1 MESLSLS
8 HSVVNNLNQAFD
20 EHTKINRH
28 LQTGKRVMHA
38 SDDVGE
44 ASKLGKTKMD
54 LIKNRNIQGNL
65 QNSLS
70 LLQTQDGMFKVIG
83 KILDRSSELKIRFD
97 SPVANSAEKEAY
109 NKEFIEL
116 QGELRSIA
124 QSKWNGISLFSTQ
137 NSRTLFGAPIDTP
150 DLLQESNESGTDAP
164 LKLSRWGIYHHVPKD
179 ESTPLNKKLLAI
191 TFTDE
196 SEGPGTAEYKGN
208 NAANDIVAEQKF
220 LNDRTAWEAF
230 TAGLGITAEI
240 AVVVS
245 ESLYS
250 AEARALVGIDTDG
263 GEVVPDGYDETI
275 DLAGLGSVYRGMGR
289 EQFTGN
295 PSWASGLGLNPSMQD
310 PNDQADFLWAKFQEM
325 TNNGSELPDAMGI
338 FVDNSGS
345 QFFNE
350 VNNALFQ
357 FVDRVRTNYPSIIL
371 PSDDLSTALTLRYDG
386 AGNTSV
392 DISTDP
398 EGDTI
403 INGQTGVFRGISLAG
418 KEDWINQSQMA
429 LQNLIDNDPTF
440 QAALT
445 TDQEAPT
452 LALSTYTQAELVGFL
467 DTLTQARGQNAAE
480 QQRIRSEIE
489 ELQGRVVGLEQ
500 SIEVGEGLDIPMAMG
515 VFHRTKD
522 QVDLNAQL
530 VAAAKDMENVLYTD
544 FL

>member
-54 LIKNRNIQGNL
+54 LIKNRKIQGNL

-70 LLQTQDGMFKVIG
+70 LLQAQDGMFKVIG
-83 KILDRSSELKIRFD
+83 NILDRSSELKIRFD

-109 NKEFIEL
+109 NKEFTEL

-137 NSRTLFGAPIDTP
+137 NSRTLFGAPVDTP
-150 DLLQESNESGTDAP
+150 DLMQESNESGTDAP

-179 ESTPLNKKLLAI
+179 ETTPLNKKLLAI
-191 TFTDE
+191 TLTDE
-196 SEGPGTAEYKGN
+196 SEGNPNQSLKPYKGS
-208 NAANDIVAEQKF
+208 NASEDPDGLANYLSDKA
-220 LNDRTAWEAF
+220 AWEAF
-230 TAGLGITAEI
+230 TDGLGIQAEI

-245 ESLYS
+245 ESVFT
-250 AEARALVGIDTDG
+250 AEAFAAGDGIDSDG
-263 GEVVPDGYDETI
+263 GEVVPASLDEIT
-275 DLAGLGSVYRGMGR
+275 DLTGFAKVYRGMGR
-289 EQFTGN
+289 EEFSH
-295 PSWASGLGLNPSMQD
+295 PSSPAGATPSMQS
-310 PNDQADFLWAKFQEM
+310 PADQADFLWAKFQEM
-325 TNNGSELPDAMGI
+325 TNNGTDLPDALGI

-345 QFFNE
+345 QYFNE
-350 VNNALFQ
+350 VNDALFQ
-357 FVDRVRTNYPSIIL
+357 FVDRVKATYPSIIL
-371 PSDDLSTALTLRYDG
+371 PSDNLTSGSGPSAVDLA
-386 AGNTSV
+386 
-392 DISTDP
+392 TDP
-398 EGDTI
+398 
-403 INGQTGVFRGISLAG
+403 NGEAIDRTEIGIFRGISLAG
-418 KEDWINQSQMA
+418 AEDWINQSQMA

-445 TDQEAPT
+445 TDQESPT

>member
-20 EHTKINRH
+20 EHAKINRH

-54 LIKNRNIQGNL
+54 LIKNRKIQGNL

-70 LLQTQDGMFKVIG
+70 LLQAQDGMFKVIG
-83 KILDRSSELKIRFD
+83 NILDRSSELKIRFD

-109 NKEFIEL
+109 NKEFTEL

-137 NSRTLFGAPIDTP
+137 DSRTLFGAPVDTP
-150 DLLQESNESGTDAP
+150 DLLQESNESGSDAP
-164 LKLSRWGIYHHVPKD
+164 LKLSRWGIYHHVPRD
-179 ESTPLNKKLLAI
+179 ESTPLNKKLLAM

-196 SEGPGTAEYKGN
+196 SQGGGGGYYDSP
-208 NAANDIVAEQKF
+208 AAADEARFAQDITNWK
-220 LNDRTAWEAF
+220 NF
-230 TAGLGITAEI
+230 TSSLGIDAEI
-240 AVVVS
+240 AIVVNQVS
-245 ESLYS
+245 NIFGQPFGSG
-250 AEARALVGIDTDG
+250 ALGGHVLPPSYVNETTELQRLATEGVNASIHRGAGRDNMNQGLMPDG
-263 GEVVPDGYDETI
+263 G
-275 DLAGLGSVYRGMGR
+275 
-289 EQFTGN
+289 
-295 PSWASGLGLNPSMQD
+295 D
-310 PNDQADFLWAKFQEM
+310 PNDHDDQAEFLFSIFQQK
-325 TNNGSELPDAMGI
+325 TNNGADLPDALGI

-345 QFFNE
+345 LSFDD
-350 VNNALFQ
+350 VNQGLFK
-357 FVDRVRTNYPSIIL
+357 FIDRVRATYPQVIL
-371 PSDDLSTALTLRYDG
+371 PSDNLTLGDPL
-386 AGNTSV
+386 AI
-392 DISTDP
+392 DQSTDP
-398 EGDTI
+398 MGEGIQSGNALGDI
-403 INGQTGVFRGISLAG
+403 RTGVFRGVSLAG
-418 KEDWINQSQMA
+418 AEDWIEQSQGA

-440 QAALT
+440 QAALL

-452 LALSTYTQAELVGFL
+452 LALSSYTQAELVGFL

-515 VFHRTKD
+515 VFHKTKD
-522 QVDLNAQL
+522 RVDLNAQL

>member
-240 AVVVS
+240 AVVVT
-245 ESLYS
+245 ESVFT
-250 AEARALVGIDTDG
+250 AEAYAAGDGIDSDG
-263 GEVVPDGYDETI
+263 GEVVPAGYDETT
-275 DLAGLGSVYRGMGR
+275 DLAGLGTVHRGMGR
-289 EQFTGN
+289 EEFTH
-295 PSWASGLGLNPSMQD
+295 PSSPAGAIPSMQS
-310 PNDQADFLWAKFQEM
+310 PADQANFLWAKLQEM
-325 TNNGSELPDAMGI
+325 TNNGSELPDLLGI
-338 FVDNSGS
+338 IVDNSGS
-345 QFFNE
+345 
-350 VNNALFQ
+350 L
-357 FVDRVRTNYPSIIL
+357 YGP
-371 PSDDLSTALTLRYDG
+371 
-386 AGNTSV
+386 
-392 DISTDP
+392 
-398 EGDTI
+398 
-403 INGQTGVFRGISLAG
+403 
-418 KEDWINQSQMA
+418 
-429 LQNLIDNDPTF
+429 
-440 QAALT
+440 
-445 TDQEAPT
+445 
-452 LALSTYTQAELVGFL
+452 
-467 DTLTQARGQNAAE
+467 
-480 QQRIRSEIE
+480 
-489 ELQGRVVGLEQ
+489 
-500 SIEVGEGLDIPMAMG
+500 
-515 VFHRTKD
+515 
-522 QVDLNAQL
+522 
-530 VAAAKDMENVLYTD
+530 NVLYNQAKIQILQD
-544 FL
+544 LMYS

>member
-54 LIKNRNIQGNL
+54 LIKNRKIQGNL

-70 LLQTQDGMFKVIG
+70 LLQAQDGMFKVIG
-83 KILDRSSELKIRFD
+83 NILDRSSELKIRFD
-97 SPVANSAEKEAY
+97 SPVANNAEKEAY
-109 NKEFIEL
+109 NKEFTEL

-137 NSRTLFGAPIDTP
+137 DSRTLFGAPVDTP
-150 DLLQESNESGTDAP
+150 DLLQESNESGSDAP

-191 TFTDE
+191 TLTDE
-196 SEGPGTAEYKGN
+196 SEGPGTFEYKGRDKSN
-208 NAANDIVAEQKF
+208 PSNVPSYDAAGETKF
-220 LNDRTAWEAF
+220 LQDKAAWEAF
-230 TAGLGITAEI
+230 TSGLGITAEI
-240 AVVVS
+240 SVVVS
-245 ESLYS
+245 PTIYS
-250 AEARALVGIDTDG
+250 IEADTSGTTDSDG
-263 GEVVPDGYDETI
+263 GEVVPAGYDEVA
-275 DLAGLGSVYRGMGR
+275 DLAGLATVYRGMGR
-289 EQFTGN
+289 ED
-295 PSWASGLGLNPSMQD
+295 LGSMQD
-310 PNDQADFLWAKFQEM
+310 SNDQADFLWAKFQEM
-325 TNNGSELPDAMGI
+325 TNNGSELPDALGI

-345 QFFNE
+345 LTFE
-350 VNNALFQ
+350 AVNQALFS
-357 FVDRVRTNYPSIIL
+357 FIDRVKTNYPSIIL
-371 PSDDLSTALTLRYDG
+371 PSDNLSTPLTLRYYDG

-392 DISTDP
+392 DLSSDP

-403 INGQTGVFRGISLAG
+403 LNLQTGIFRGISLAG
-418 KEDWINQSQMA
+418 AEDWINQSQMA

-445 TDQEAPT
+445 TDQEEPT

-480 QQRIRSEIE
+480 RQRIRSEIE

>member
-38 SDDVGE
+38 RDDVGE

-54 LIKNRNIQGNL
+54 LIKNRKIQGNL

-70 LLQTQDGMFKVIG
+70 LLQAQDGMFKVIG
-83 KILDRSSELKIRFD
+83 DILDRSSELKIRFD

-109 NKEFIEL
+109 NKEFTEL

-137 NSRTLFGAPIDTP
+137 NSRTLFGEPVDTP
-150 DLLQESNESGTDAP
+150 DLLQESNESGTDGA
-164 LKLSRWGIYHHVPKD
+164 LKLSRWGIYHLEPQ
-179 ESTPLNKKLLAI
+179 EATTALNKKFLAM
-191 TFTDE
+191 TLTDE
-196 SEGPGTAEYKGN
+196 SHGGPRGYWGVE
-208 NAANDIVAEQKF
+208 NAATGVKGEGGFLADIDTWK
-220 LNDRTAWEAF
+220 DF
-230 TAGLGITAEI
+230 TNKYGLDAEI
-240 AVVVS
+240 AVVVNQ
-245 ESLYS
+245 YNS
-250 AEARALVGIDTDG
+250 ASAPYGRDLG
-263 GEVVPDGYDETI
+263 GNVLPPSYDETT
-275 DLAGLGSVYRGMGR
+275 DLPGL
-289 EQFTGN
+289 E
-295 PSWASGLGLNPSMQD
+295 ALGLKASIHRGAGRDDYSVGPM
-310 PNDQADFLWAKFQEM
+310 PNGGDSQNIDDQAQFLFSIFQEK
-325 TNNGSELPDAMGI
+325 TNNGADLPDALGI

-345 QFFNE
+345 LAFE
-350 VNNALFQ
+350 DANNGLIKFLDLIKA
-357 FVDRVRTNYPSIIL
+357 NYPSVIL
-371 PSDDLSTALTLRYDG
+371 PAETTNTIAVPDPTGDNDGDGVSNQQDGQSIRYG
-386 AGNTSV
+386 T
-392 DISTDP
+392 
-398 EGDTI
+398 
-403 INGQTGVFRGISLAG
+403 TGTFRGITLAG
-418 KEDWINQSQMA
+418 AEDWVNQSKIA
-429 LQNLIDNDPTF
+429 LENLILNDPNI
-440 QAALT
+440 QSALAPE
-445 TDQEAPT
+445 QEAPT
-452 LALSTYTQAELVGFL
+452 LALSAYTQAELVGFL

-515 VFHRTKD
+515 VFHKTKD

>member
-28 LQTGKRVMHA
+28 LQTGKRVMNA
-38 SDDVGE
+38 SDDAGE

-54 LIKNRNIQGNL
+54 LIKNRMIQGNL

-70 LLQTQDGMFKVIG
+70 LLQAQDGMFKVIG
-83 KILDRSSELKIRFD
+83 NILDRSSELKIRFE
-97 SPVANSAEKEAY
+97 SPVANAAEKEAY
-109 NKEFIEL
+109 NKEFTEL

-137 NSRTLFGAPIDTP
+137 DSRTLFGAPIDTP
-150 DLLQESNESGTDAP
+150 DLLQQSNESGTDAA
-164 LKLSRWGIYHHVPKD
+164 LKLSRWGIYHFEPPEETTSLD
-179 ESTPLNKKLLAI
+179 KKLLAI
-191 TFTDE
+191 TLTDE
-196 SEGPGTAEYKGN
+196 SEGYGAAEYKGRDPN
-208 NAANDIVAEQKF
+208 NPANVPTYDAIGEAKF
-220 LNDRTAWEAF
+220 LKDKAAWEAF
-230 TAGLGITAEI
+230 TSGLGITAEI
-240 AVVVS
+240 AVVVAPS
-245 ESLYS
+245 IFST
-250 AEARALVGIDTDG
+250 EADDTRAIDADG
-263 GEVVPDGYDETI
+263 GEVVPADYDEVT
-275 DLAGLGSVYRGMGR
+275 DLAGFASVYRGMGR
-289 EQFTGN
+289 ERFSLAG
-295 PSWASGLGLNPSMQD
+295 SGLTPSMPD

-325 TNNGSELPDAMGI
+325 TNNGSELPDALGV

-345 QFFNE
+345 LYFNE
-350 VNNALFQ
+350 VNDALFQ
-357 FVDRVRTNYPSIIL
+357 FVDRVRTTYPSIIL
-371 PSDDLSTALTLRYDG
+371 PSDDL
-386 AGNTSV
+386 TSGSGPSAV
-392 DISTDP
+392 DLATDP
-398 EGDTI
+398 NGETI
-403 INGQTGVFRGISLAG
+403 DRTEVGVFRGISLSGA
-418 KEDWINQSQMA
+418 EDWINQSQMA

-445 TDQEAPT
+445 TDQEDPT
-452 LALSTYTQAELVGFL
+452 LALSAYTQAELVGFL
-467 DTLTQARGQNAAE
+467 DTLIQARGQNAAE
-480 QQRIRSEIE
+480 QQRIRNEIE

>member
-8 HSVVNNLNQAFD
+8 HSVVNNLNQSFD

-28 LQTGKRVMHA
+28 LQTGKRVMNA
-38 SDDVGE
+38 SDDAGE
-44 ASKLGKTKMD
+44 ASKLGRTKMD

-70 LLQTQDGMFKVIG
+70 LLQAQDGMFKVIG
-83 KILDRSSELKIRFD
+83 NILDRSSELKIRFD
-97 SPVANSAEKEAY
+97 SPVANAAEKEAY
-109 NKEFIEL
+109 NKEFTEL

-137 NSRTLFGAPIDTP
+137 NSRTLFGAPVDTP
-150 DLLQESNESGTDAP
+150 DLLQQSNESGTDAA
-164 LKLSRWGIYHHVPKD
+164 LKLSRWGIYHFEPP
-179 ESTPLNKKLLAI
+179 EEATPLDKKLLAI
-191 TFTDE
+191 TLTDE
-196 SEGPGTAEYKGN
+196 SEGTGAAEYKGSGN
-208 NAANDIVAEQKF
+208 SSAVIAARDVVGEQKF
-220 LNDRTAWEAF
+220 LSDRAAWEAF
-230 TAGLGITAEI
+230 TSGLGITAEI

-250 AEARALVGIDTDG
+250 LEAAGGIDTDG
-263 GEVVPDGYDETI
+263 GEVVPAGYDETT
-275 DLAGLGSVYRGMGR
+275 DLSGLGTVYRGMGR
-289 EQFTGN
+289 EQFTAPTG
-295 PSWASGLGLNPSMQD
+295 GTFVPSMQD
-310 PNDQADFLWAKFQEM
+310 PNDQANFLWAKFQEM
-325 TNNGSELPDAMGI
+325 TNNGTELPDALGV

-345 QFFNE
+345 LYFNE
-350 VNNALFQ
+350 VNDALFQ
-357 FVDRVRTNYPSIIL
+357 FVDRVKATYPSIIL
-371 PSDDLSTALTLRYDG
+371 PSDNLTSG
-386 AGNTSV
+386 SGPSAVNQAA
-392 DISTDP
+392 DP
-398 EGDTI
+398 NGETI
-403 INGQTGVFRGISLAG
+403 NRGQTGVFRGISLAG
-418 KEDWINQSQMA
+418 KEDWINQSQIA

-445 TDQEAPT
+445 TDVEDPT
-452 LALSTYTQAELVGFL
+452 LALSAYTQAELVGFL

-500 SIEVGEGLDIPMAMG
+500 SIEVGEGLDIPTAMG